1 MQLPPAVVQLVQE
14 GVELGDANDRVFMR
28 TGSKHTDGAVGIL
41 THGLIDR
48 TEYYQHALVLA
59 LIPFVNS
66 TLYGCGVSVVQDGQQ
81 ITGSE

>member
-1 MQLPPAVVQLVQE
+1 MQLPPAFVQLVQE

-41 THGLIDR
+41 THGLKDR

-59 LIPFVNS
+59 LIPVVNPVRA
-66 TLYGCGVSVVQDGQQ
+66 LRG
-81 ITGSE
+81 